1 MKRIGVMLLVLG
13 LLCVPFSAYALEV
26 GVRGYYWFPEL
37 NGDVTVDEGGTLG
50 TKIDFE
56 DDLGMDDEDYPVV
69 EAFVGLG
76 DHHFSVSAMHIDYSG
91 SETLTES
98 ITFKG
103 EIYAVNENVKS
114 TLQYDMIDAE
124 YQYDVID
131 LENILAGFS
140 VGVIGKV
147 KWVDGE
153 VEIKS
158 TTTPTL
164 SEKETFA
171 APIPMVGVGVHVGLI
186 ADILEARVKAT
197 GIGYSGNALYDV
209 MGDISFTPFPFVD
222 IHGGYRI
229 IHLDVDVDDVE
240 LNYDM
245 SGPYAAVTISF

>member
-1 MKRIGVMLLVLG
+1 MKRISVILLVLG
-13 LLCVPFSAYALEV
+13 LLCVPFSAYAFEV

-37 NGDVTVDEGGTLG
+37 DGDVTVDKGGVLG

-56 DDLGMDDEDYPVV
+56 DDLGMDNEDYPIV
-69 EAFVGLG
+69 EAFVGFG
-76 DHHFSVSAMHIDYSG
+76 DHHFSVSAMQVDYSG
-91 SETLTES
+91 SETLTGQ
-98 ITFKG
+98 IVFKG
-103 EIYAVNENVKS
+103 EIYAISENVKS
-114 TLQYDMIDAE
+114 SLKYDMVDAE
-124 YQYDVID
+124 YQYDIID

-164 SEKETFA
+164 SKKETFA

-197 GIGYSGNALYDV
+197 CIGYSGNTLYDI

-229 IHLDVDVDDVE
+229 IHLDIDVDDVE

-245 SGPYAAVTISF
+245 SGPYAAVTVSF

>member
-1 MKRIGVMLLVLG
+1 MKRISVILLALG

-37 NGDVTVDEGGTLG
+37 AGEVTVDEGGVLG

-56 DDLGMDDEDYPVV
+56 DDLGMDDEDYPIV

-76 DHHFSVSAMHIDYSG
+76 DHHLSVSAMQIDYSG

-103 EIYAVNENVKS
+103 ETFTVSDNVESSLK
-114 TLQYDMIDAE
+114 YDMIDVE
-124 YQYDVID
+124 YQYDIID

-140 VGVIGKV
+140 IGVIGKV
-147 KWVDGE
+147 KWIDGE

-158 TTTPTL
+158 IAET
-164 SEKETFA
+164 EKATFA
-171 APIPMVGVGVHVGLI
+171 APIPMVGVGVHVGLL

-197 GIGYSGNALYDV
+197 AIGYSDNMLYDV
-209 MGDISFTPFPFVD
+209 MGDISFTPFPFID

-229 IHLDVDVDDVE
+229 IHLDIDVDDVE

-245 SGPYAAVTISF
+245 SGPYAAVTIGF

>member
-1 MKRIGVMLLVLG
+1 MKRIGVILLVLG

-37 NGDVTVDEGGTLG
+37 DGDVTVDEGGTLG
-50 TKIDFE
+50 TTIDFE
-56 DDLGMDDEDYPVV
+56 DDLGMDDESYPMV

-76 DHHFSVSAMHIDYSG
+76 DHHFSVSAMQVDYSG
-91 SETLTES
+91 SETLTKT
-98 ITFKG
+98 IYFKG
-103 EIYAVNENVKS
+103 EDYTATTAVESSLK
-114 TLQYDMIDAE
+114 YDMVDAE

-140 VGVIGKV
+140 IGVIAKV

-158 TTTPTL
+158 ATET
-164 SEKETFA
+164 EKETFA

-229 IHLDVDVDDVE
+229 IHLDIDVDDVE

-245 SGPYAAVTISF
+245 SGPYAAVTVSF

>member
-1 MKRIGVMLLVLG
+1 MKRISVILLVLG
-13 LLCVPFSAYALEV
+13 LLCIPFSAYALEA

-37 NGDVTVDEGGTLG
+37 DGDVTVDEGGVLG

-56 DDLGMDDEDYPVV
+56 DDLGMDDEDYPIV

-91 SETLTES
+91 SETLS
-98 ITFKG
+98 DPITFKG
-103 EIYAVNENVKS
+103 ETFSADVKS
-114 TLQYDMIDAE
+114 SLKYDMIDAE
-124 YQYDVID
+124 YQYDIID

-140 VGVIGKV
+140 IGVIGKV
-147 KWVDGE
+147 KWIDGE
-153 VEIKS
+153 VEIKETAS
-158 TTTPTL
+158 AL

-229 IHLDVDVDDVE
+229 IHLDIDVDDVE

-245 SGPYAAVTISF
+245 SGPYAAVTIGF